1 MLNVGLTGN
10 IGSGKSSVAQLLE
23 QLGAR
28 VIDADQLARQ
38 ATGDSLVLD
47 RIRLQFGDR
56 VFRNHELDRTALAD
70 IVFSSEAERL
80 KLNSIIHPW
89 VRRQAQLLADQY
101 RADCVKVTVQ
111 DIPLLYEGG
120 LEGRFDSVIVVSA
133 PLDVRIERVTERSGL
148 APDEIRRRDAAQLPL
163 EKKVAHADFV
173 VDNSGDRDALEA
185 QVTEIWRKL
194 TEELPPE
201 DGRN

>member
-23 QLGAR
+23 ELGAR
-28 VIDADQLARQ
+28 VIDADQLSRQ

-47 RIRLQFGDR
+47 QIRLQFGER
-56 VFRNHELDRTALAD
+56 VFHGGELDRAALAD

-89 VRRQAQLLADQY
+89 VRHQAQLLAEQY
-101 RADCVKVTVQ
+101 RVDGAKVTVQ

-120 LEGRFDSVIVVSA
+120 LEDRFDSIIVVTA
-133 PLDVRIERVTERSGL
+133 PLDLRIERVMERSGL
-148 APDEIRRRDAAQLPL
+148 APDEIRRRDAAQLSL
-163 EKKVAHADFV
+163 ERKAAHADFV
-173 VDNSGDRDALEA
+173 VDNSGGRDRLIM
-185 QVTEIWRKL
+185 QVKEIWRKL

-201 DGRN
+201 ESCT